1 MVNGAPGVAF
11 TGLLADR
18 SAPVGEFGD
27 NGEEDGRCPEAANT
41 PPARNVPAQ
50 GAQVR
55 ADGATDEVAEHVNH
69 VEPAPGARVNA
80 VNAGLIGNVTALHPK
95 IHQDDAGDQAGEVLA
110 SKTQKEKGDQR

>member
-1 MVNGAPGVAF
+1 MMNGTPGDAF

-18 SAPVGEFGD
+18 SVPVGKFGD
-27 NGEEDGRCPEAANT
+27 NGEEDSRCPKAANT
-41 PPARNVPAQ
+41 PPARNVPAP

-80 VNAGLIGNVTALHPK
+80 VNAGLIGNVTALYPK
-95 IHQDDAGDQAGEVLA
+95 IHQDDADDQAGEMLA
-110 SKTQKEKGDQR
+110 CKTQKEKGDQG